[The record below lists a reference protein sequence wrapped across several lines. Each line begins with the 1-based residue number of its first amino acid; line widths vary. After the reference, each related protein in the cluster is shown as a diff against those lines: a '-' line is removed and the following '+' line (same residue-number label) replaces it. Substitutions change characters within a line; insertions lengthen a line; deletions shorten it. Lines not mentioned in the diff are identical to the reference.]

1 MDRKSWRHKQMLRAL
16 AGRRRTTAVS
26 LACAIWAVAW
36 SLALLFGYAGDGW
49 FAVAGFILAMVV
61 FGIAETALSPTLPAI
76 VNDLA
81 PDHLRGRY
89 NGVSALGWTTGFF
102 VGPAIA
108 GFALG
113 ADAGG
118 ALLAVLVG
126 GCGVAALWAARLGR
140 RLPKAA
146 NIISH

>member
-1 MDRKSWRHKQMLRAL
+1 MVA
-16 AGRRRTTAVS
+16 TTA
-26 LACAIWAVAW
+26 
-36 SLALLFGYAGDGW
+36 
-49 FAVAGFILAMVV
+49 
-61 FGIAETALSPTLPAI
+61 
-76 VNDLA
+76 
-81 PDHLRGRY
+81 
-89 NGVSALGWTTGFF
+89 VSALGWTTGFF